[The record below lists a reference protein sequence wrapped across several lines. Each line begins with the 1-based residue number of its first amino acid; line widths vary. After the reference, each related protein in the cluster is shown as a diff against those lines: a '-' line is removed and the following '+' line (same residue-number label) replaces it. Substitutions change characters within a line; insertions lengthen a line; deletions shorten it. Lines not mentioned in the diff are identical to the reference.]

1 MAKDCAHGRILSI
14 WHDTLSPLS
23 LTLLE
28 NKNGGFLPNK
38 DVRIAELW
46 YGHFHD
52 FSIKKRSGIS
62 ARILSHPRSLCR
74 HVRAALSADIFRKQ
88 SLLFTFAKGFV
99 SGAGFS
105 LAVAVAIP
113 LLVLFIS
120 QFDWVPVIGRFVGDV
135 TTWLEMGAN

>member
-1 MAKDCAHGRILSI
+1 MTSSSKKDPA
-14 WHDTLSPLS
+14 SPRESS
-23 LTLLE
+23 LTPDRFADTFE
-28 NKNGGFLPNK
+28 RRYPQ
-38 DVRIAELW
+38 I
-46 YGHFHD
+46 
-52 FSIKKRSGIS
+52 FS
-62 ARILSHPRSLCR
+62 AQ
-74 HVRAALSADIFRKQ
+74 Q

-135 TTWLEMGAN
+135 TAWLEMGAN